1 MRPRVWQAAKRA
13 KQSDSGKACMSD
25 RVAGVL
31 QEKLGETFS
40 SRRTDGGVGSK
51 PGIDGWDLSRDGGR
65 DQKTKK
71 KGKSR

>member
-31 QEKLGETFS
+31 QERLE
-40 SRRTDGGVGSK
+40 RRLVHREQMEVLDLIQVLMDG
-51 PGIDGWDLSRDGGR
+51 
-65 DQKTKK
+65 T
-71 KGKSR
+71 